1 LEFEVVETYELFA
14 EKRFVLRLKNT
25 NIKVN
30 VTASNAKEAIEKAK
44 KMLLSQ

>member
-1 LEFEVVETYELFA
+1 LEFEVVVTYELFA

-30 VTASNAKEAIEKAK
+30 VTASSAKEAVEKAK
-44 KMLLSQ
+44 RMLFPQ